1 MGVRNVLPVTM
12 AVSSRLVWRRAAAGH
27 ITSDGNVFSGHVD
40 LGLTG
45 NREGATGFGN
55 AAMQQRQWSG
65 QINRRLEGGLV
76 AVDHVPVSPLCI
88 PHWVLAVRTY
98 DAPL

>member
-1 MGVRNVLPVTM
+1 M
-12 AVSSRLVWRRAAAGH
+12 AVSSRLVWRPAAAGR
-27 ITSDGNVFSGHVD
+27 ITSDGDVFCGDFD

-65 QINRRLEGGLV
+65 QVNRRLEGGLV
-76 AVDHVPVSPLCI
+76 AVDHVPVSPHFI
-88 PHWVLAVRTY
+88 PHWVLPVRT
-98 DAPL
+98 